1 MAIEWDRIGQPE
13 FDRRVEALLYRM
25 FDGSNGRVTARN
37 GRGGDEGID
46 VEVATDRGLRIF
58 QLKYYPDGFPGSV
71 RGRRASIKK
80 SFKTA
85 LRHQPVEWTLV
96 VPATL
101 TPSERRFLDKLAE
114 GHQVVVSVMDRP
126 ALDNGFADFPNLE
139 ATFTREHLRE
149 AARDFNHEQA
159 LLYDGDD
166 LIERVRRL
174 GERADT
180 VDQDWTWDFER
191 RGDEVT
197 RTLRALHPQ
206 ASECSPITI
215 HMASRPDGMDNQLTA
230 AINRTLGFGIAEE
243 VTVPPEAL
251 ESLTIRGP
259 EFIAQHITDATLTWR
274 PITPTAAPGV
284 NAEISFRT
292 ADDAVTARHTG
303 RLTSV
308 GAGALG
314 TSIEIDVHGAVLQMM
329 LPYNADTAAT
339 IRYSYDLDGREPG
352 EAARVLR
359 IQQRLLQGG
368 GVRVTIDGTPAGSG
382 TLPAT
387 GTPEE
392 MRHIQQMLLYFA
404 DLDVVQR
411 HCEAFFPAP
420 LTYTGRERIDLRV
433 ARLLIEG
440 KCVSYPFA
448 RSLSFTLNGRDSEQ
462 VRALFEDRTQGVRIV
477 PPGFEISLGE
487 HQLDLG
493 PVSLFHLQLRIEG
506 REAALAAL
514 DAGQGDGQQ
523 ITLRPENEECFR
535 LYLEGVPNDHTPL
548 AVTPLLLD
556 GLREPR

>member
-1 MAIEWDRIGQPE
+1 MTIEWDRIGQPE

-46 VEVATDRGLRIF
+46 VEVSTDRGLRIF
-58 QLKYYPDGFPGSV
+58 QLKYYPDGFPGSLK
-71 RGRRASIKK
+71 GRRASIKK
-80 SFKTA
+80 SFRTA
-85 LRHQPVEWTLV
+85 MQHQPVEWTLV

-101 TPSERRFLDKLAE
+101 APSERRFLDKLAE
-114 GHQVVVSVMDRP
+114 GHQVVISVMDRP
-126 ALDNGFADFPNLE
+126 ALDNGFADFPHLE
-139 ATFTREHLRE
+139 TTFTRDHLCE
-149 AARDFNHEQA
+149 AARDFNQEQA
-159 LLYDGDD
+159 LLFDCND
-166 LIERVRRL
+166 LVERVRRL

-180 VDQDWTWDFER
+180 VDEDWTWDFER

-206 ASECSPITI
+206 APERSPITI
-215 HMASRPDGMDNQLTA
+215 QMTGRPDGMNDQLTA
-230 AINRTLGFGIAEE
+230 AINRTWGFGIAEE
-243 VTVPPEAL
+243 VAVPPEAL

-259 EFIAQHITDATLTWR
+259 EFIAGHITDATLTWR
-274 PITPTAAPGV
+274 PITPAVPAGAS
-284 NAEISFRT
+284 AEISFRT
-292 ADDAVTARHTG
+292 ANDVVTARHTG

-308 GAGALG
+308 GAGVLG

-329 LPYNADTAAT
+329 LPFNADTPAT
-339 IRYSYDLDGREPG
+339 IRYSYDLDGRAPG

-368 GVRVTIDGTPAGSG
+368 GLRVTIDGTPAGSG
-382 TLPAT
+382 TFPAT
-387 GTPEE
+387 GTPEDL
-392 MRHIQQMLLYFA
+392 RHIQQMLHYFA

-420 LTYTGRERIDLRV
+420 LAYTGRERIDLRV

-448 RSLSFTLNGRDSEQ
+448 RSLTFTLNGRVFEQ
-462 VRALFEDRTQGVRIV
+462 VRALFEDRTQALRIV

-487 HQLDLG
+487 HEMDLG

-514 DAGQGDGQQ
+514 DAGQGAGQQ
-523 ITLRPENEECFR
+523 ITLRPENGECFR
-535 LYLEGVPNDHTPL
+535 IYLEGVPDDHTPL